1 MRTRGCL
8 MSPER
13 LTRVSIGLFI
23 AIVAALVA
31 VIFFQNDADAT
42 QRCID
47 KGYSEEV
54 CAWR

>member
-1 MRTRGCL
+1 MT
-8 MSPER
+8 PER
-13 LTRVSIGLFI
+13 LTRISIGIFI
-23 AIVAALVA
+23 VVVAALVT

>member
-1 MRTRGCL
+1 

-13 LTRVSIGLFI
+13 LTRVSIGVFI
-23 AIVAALVA
+23 VVVAALCT

-47 KGYSEEV
+47 KSYSEEV
-54 CAWR
+54 CSWR